1 MPCFRQLCKKFSITR
16 ICTPGHAM
24 RHVQCFET
32 RAANGSW
39 LAHRL
44 AHAQAPSQT
53 DAQAGGHDSDAE
65 QASVARRGPQASGL
79 ANGVAEFESDEQKR
93 RAGDAADAQ
102 SRGAATPSLSFG
114 GRLPEDER
122 AAGGTPRLF
131 TAGAARAG
139 GAVGPVAAGANS
151 DTPFDD
157 IPSLLRSAPGKR
169 GDLAGSGSRAPSVL
183 AIAAPVFGSGSTPG
197 AVLPTTFGT
206 RRLRFADQATPQLL
220 RSGLGGRSVAGRG
233 GTPYP
238 AGGGRFSTPS
248 TAGRPQTGRLWET
261 SAEQQPIAAPFSRGE
276 FSVGPAAATL
286 AGGTPFTAG
295 ARSRLSR

>member
-1 MPCFRQLCKKFSITR
+1 VKASEGKAVLSCRITAL
-16 ICTPGHAM
+16 IL
-24 RHVQCFET
+24 QT
-32 RAANGSW
+32 R
-39 LAHRL
+39 LFPRRL
-44 AHAQAPSQT
+44 GYVQAPSQT
-53 DAQAGGHDSDAE
+53 DAEAGGHNSDAE
-65 QASVARRGPQASGL
+65 QASVARRGPQAGSLPNGL
-79 ANGVAEFESDEQKR
+79 AGLESDEKER
-93 RAGDAADAQ
+93 MAGDAADAQ

-114 GRLPEDER
+114 GRLPEDAL
-122 AAGGTPRLF
+122 AAEGTPRLF
-131 TAGAARAG
+131 TAGIARAG
-139 GAVGPVAAGANS
+139 GAVGPRAAGANS

-220 RSGLGGRSVAGRG
+220 RGGLGGRSVAGRG

-238 AGGGRFSTPS
+238 AGGGASGGLFSTPS
-248 TAGRPQTGRLWET
+248 AAGRPQTGRLGET
-261 SAEQQPIAAPFSRGE
+261 SLEQPLTAPFSRGE